1 MGYGVFKLTERPRGV
16 FLDIMTTL
24 KNAKFFIFLGV
35 YGQRDQ
41 NVKKYLDL
49 NNKEFKG
56 LGPIGPVEIRGFE
69 EKEEAK
75 FERRPVR
82 AFLLKKHQ
90 PSRAP
95 LKTRSVLKTSYF
107 ISDSSEKI
115 NFLQILQFQLLSL
128 RIERRKNISK

>member
-1 MGYGVFKLTERPRGV
+1 MGYGVFEMTARPRGV

-24 KNAKFFIFLGV
+24 QNALFFIFLGV
-35 YGQRDQ
+35 YGQKDQ

-75 FERRPVR
+75 FEARPVR
-82 AFLLKKHQ
+82 AFLLKTHQ

-95 LKTRSVLKTSYF
+95 LKTRSVLKNESF
-107 ISDSSEKI
+107 H
-115 NFLQILQFQLLSL
+115 L
-128 RIERRKNISK
+128 RYV